1 LKSLASQ
8 SRKWLE
14 SVLSWLTK
22 YMGSLSKELRKIQMV
37 VFDRLMRTSD
47 NPDEARLLAEASK
60 QIPKDR
66 RVVIVDSDLAYGNA
80 RALAI
85 DLNKVLDEDELLFLA
100 HDQAGLNWAKSNGL
114 PAAVFSS
121 KSDANSAELWDKL
134 IRAKVSVHDTHNWW
148 RTRDQLLQRSL
159 LEGSYKVQLWH
170 GATGPVGKVFGLER
184 LNTAKTFWHF
194 SAVATSSVG
203 FDALINEPSQAEYR
217 RTRSMIAHK
226 SVHDVEYRLVDAM
239 NSKSWMPKEKVK
251 ILVAPTYSEST
262 EGEDQ
267 LVAWIAQLAGVAR
280 TKNWDVDVALH
291 PGAKPRVAK
300 LIKKHAKLTPRIDG
314 ITTSELLNF
323 SVVVTDFSGI
333 AHDALLLGIP
343 TVSVLVDFDSYQDL
357 CPSLVDQDQMD
368 IAYVANEIK
377 DLQNQIELAVS
388 SDPLASLR
396 EVYANKVETGLQA
409 LPGVNTRE
417 SVLAALNA

>member
-1 LKSLASQ
+1 
-8 SRKWLE
+8 
-14 SVLSWLTK
+14 
-22 YMGSLSKELRKIQMV
+22 MGSLSKELRKIQMV
-37 VFDRLMRTSD
+37 VFDRFMRSSD

-100 HDQAGLNWAKSNGL
+100 YDQAGLNWAKSNGL
-114 PAAVFSS
+114 PAAIFSS
-121 KSDANSAELWDKL
+121 KSEANSAELWDKL
-134 IRAKVSVHDTHNWW
+134 IRAKVSVYDTHNWW

-203 FDALINEPSQAEYR
+203 FDVLVNEPSQAEYR
-217 RTRSMIAHK
+217 RTRSMIAEK
-226 SVHDVEYRLVDAM
+226 SVHDVEYRLVEAM

-300 LIKKHAKLTPRIDG
+300 LIKKHAKLTPKIDG
-314 ITTSELLNF
+314 VTTNELL
-323 SVVVTDFSGI
+323 SYSAVVTDFSGI

-343 TVSVLVDFDSYQDL
+343 TVSVLVDFDNYQDL

-368 IAYVANEIK
+368 VAYVVNEIK
-377 DLQNQIELAVS
+377 DLQTQIELAIS
-388 SDPLASLR
+388 SDPLASAR
-396 EVYANKVETGLQA
+396 EAYVNKVVNGLQA

-417 SVLAALNA
+417 SVLSALDS

>member
-1 LKSLASQ
+1 
-8 SRKWLE
+8 
-14 SVLSWLTK
+14 
-22 YMGSLSKELRKIQMV
+22 MGSLSRELRKIQMV
-37 VFDRLMRTSD
+37 VFDRFMRSSD
-47 NPDEARLLAEASK
+47 NSDEARLLAEASR

-100 HDQAGLNWAKSNGL
+100 YDQEGLNWAKSHGL

-121 KSDANSAELWDKL
+121 KSEANSSELWDKL
-134 IRAKVSVHDTHNWW
+134 IRSKVSVYDTHNWW

-203 FDALINEPSQAEYR
+203 FDALVNEPSQAEYR
-217 RTRSMIAHK
+217 ITRSMIAEK

-239 NSKSWMPKEKVK
+239 NSKSWMPKEKTK
-251 ILVAPTYSEST
+251 ILVVPTYSEST
-262 EGEDQ
+262 DGEDQ
-267 LVAWIAQLAGVAR
+267 LVAWIAQLAGIAR
-280 TKNWDVDVALH
+280 AKNWDVDVVLH

-300 LIKKHAKLTPRIDG
+300 LIKKHAKLTPKIDG
-314 ITTSELLNF
+314 VTTNELLSY

-343 TVSVLVDFDSYQDL
+343 SVSVLVDFANYQDL
-357 CPSLVDQDQMD
+357 CPSLVDQDQMNV
-368 IAYVANEIK
+368 AYVVNDMK
-377 DLQNQIELAVS
+377 DLDHQIELAIS
-388 SDPLASLR
+388 SDPLASER
-396 EVYANKVETGLQA
+396 EAYVNKVVTGLEG

-417 SVLAALNA
+417 SVLSALDA

>member
-1 LKSLASQ
+1 
-8 SRKWLE
+8 
-14 SVLSWLTK
+14 
-22 YMGSLSKELRKIQMV
+22 MGSLSKELRKIQMV
-37 VFDRLMRTSD
+37 VFDRFMRSTE

-60 QIPKDR
+60 QISKDR

-85 DLNKVLDEDELLFLA
+85 DLSKVLDEDELLFLA
-100 HDQAGLNWAKSNGL
+100 YDQAGLNWAKSNGL
-114 PAAVFSS
+114 PAAIFSS
-121 KSDANSAELWDKL
+121 KSEANSAELWDKL
-134 IRAKVSVHDTHNWW
+134 IRAKVSVYDTHNWW

-159 LEGSYKVQLWH
+159 LDGSFKVQLWH

-203 FDALINEPSQAEYR
+203 FDVLVNEPSQAEYR
-217 RTRSMIAHK
+217 RTRSMIAEK
-226 SVHDVEYRLVDAM
+226 SIHDVEYRLVEAI

-280 TKNWDVDVALH
+280 TKNWLVDVALH

-300 LIKKHAKLTPRIDG
+300 SIKKHAKLTSKIDG
-314 ITTSELLNF
+314 VTTRELLNY
-323 SVVVTDFSGI
+323 SGVVTDFSGI

-343 TVSVLVDFDSYQDL
+343 TVSVLVDFGNYQDL
-357 CPSLVDQDQMD
+357 CPSLADQDQMD
-368 IAYVANEIK
+368 VAYVVNNIN
-377 DLQNQIELAVS
+377 DLQTQLELAIT
-388 SDPLASLR
+388 SDPLASER
-396 EVYANKVETGLQA
+396 EAYVNKVVNGLHA

-417 SVLAALNA
+417 SVLAALDA

>member
-1 LKSLASQ
+1 MKLIST
-8 SRKWLE
+8 E
-14 SVLSWLTK
+14 S
-22 YMGSLSKELRKIQMV
+22 RKIQMV
-37 VFDRLMRTSD
+37 VFDRFMRSSD
-47 NPDEARLLAEASK
+47 NPDEARLLAEASR

-100 HDQAGLNWAKSNGL
+100 YDQAGLNWAKSHGL

-121 KSDANSAELWDKL
+121 KSEANSPELWDKL
-134 IRAKVSVHDTHNWW
+134 IRAKVSVYDTHTWW

-159 LEGSYKVQLWH
+159 LDGSYMVQLWH

-203 FDALINEPSQAEYR
+203 FDVLVNEPSQAEYR
-217 RTRSMIAHK
+217 RTRSMIADK
-226 SVHDVEYRLVDAM
+226 SVHDVEYRLVEAM

-262 EGEDQ
+262 EGEDR
-267 LVAWIAQLAGVAR
+267 LVAWVAQLAGVAR

-300 LIKKHAKLTPRIDG
+300 LIKKHAKLTPKIDG
-314 ITTSELLNF
+314 VTTNELL
-323 SVVVTDFSGI
+323 SYSAVVTDFSGI

-343 TVSVLVDFDSYQDL
+343 TVSVLVDFDNYQDL
-357 CPSLVDQDQMD
+357 CPAVVDQDQMSV
-368 IAYVANEIK
+368 AYVVNDIK
-377 DLQNQIELAVS
+377 NLHHQIDLATS
-388 SDPLASLR
+388 SDPLASAR
-396 EVYANKVETGLQA
+396 EAYVNKVVNGLQA

-417 SVLAALNA
+417 SVLSALDA

>member
-1 LKSLASQ
+1 
-8 SRKWLE
+8 
-14 SVLSWLTK
+14 
-22 YMGSLSKELRKIQMV
+22 MGSLSKELRKIQMV
-37 VFDRLMRTSD
+37 VFDRLMQSSD

-80 RALAI
+80 RALAL
-85 DLNKVLDEDELLFLA
+85 DLNKVLVEGELLFLA
-100 HDQAGLNWAKSNGL
+100 YDQAGLNWAKSNGL
-114 PAAVFSS
+114 VAAVFSS
-121 KSDANSAELWDKL
+121 KSEANSADLWDKL
-134 IRAKVSVHDTHNWW
+134 IRAKVSVYDTHNWW
-148 RTRDQLLQRSL
+148 RTRDQLLRRSL

-194 SAVATSSVG
+194 SAVATSSAG
-203 FDALINEPSQAEYR
+203 FDVLVNEPSQAEYR
-217 RTRSMIAHK
+217 RTRSMIAYK
-226 SVHDVEYRLVDAM
+226 SVHDVEYRLVETM
-239 NSKSWMPKEKVK
+239 NSKSWMSKEKIK

-262 EGEDQ
+262 DGEDQ

-280 TKNWDVDVALH
+280 ANNWDVDVVLH
-291 PGAKPRVAK
+291 PGAKPRLAK
-300 LIKKHAKLTPRIDG
+300 LIKKYAKLIPRIDG
-314 ITTSELLNF
+314 VTTNELF
-323 SVVVTDFSGI
+323 SYSAVVTDFSGI

-343 TVSVLVDFDSYQDL
+343 TVSVLVDFDNYQDF

-368 IAYVANEIK
+368 VAYVVNERM

-388 SDPLASLR
+388 SDPLASQR
-396 EVYANKVETGLQA
+396 EAYVNKVVTGLQA

>member
-1 LKSLASQ
+1 
-8 SRKWLE
+8 
-14 SVLSWLTK
+14 
-22 YMGSLSKELRKIQMV
+22 MGSLSKELRKIQMV
-37 VFDRLMRTSD
+37 VFDRFMRSSD

-80 RALAI
+80 RALAL

-100 HDQAGLNWAKSNGL
+100 YDQAGLSWANLNGL
-114 PAAVFSS
+114 PAAIFSS
-121 KSDANSAELWDKL
+121 KSEANSAELWDKL
-134 IRAKVSVHDTHNWW
+134 IRAKVSVYDTHNWW
-148 RTRDQLLQRSL
+148 RTRDQLLQKSL

-184 LNTAKTFWHF
+184 LNTSKTFWHF

-203 FDALINEPSQAEYR
+203 FDVLVNEPIQAEYR
-217 RTRSMIAHK
+217 RTRSMIARK
-226 SVHDVEYRLVDAM
+226 SVHDVEYRLIDAI
-239 NSKSWMPKEKVK
+239 NTKRWMSKEKTK

-267 LVAWIAQLAGVAR
+267 LVAWIAQLAAVAR
-280 TKNWDVDVALH
+280 TKNWEVDVALH
-291 PGAKPRVAK
+291 PGSKPRVAK
-300 LIKKHAKLTPRIDG
+300 LIKKHAKLTPKIDG
-314 ITTSELLNF
+314 VTTHELL
-323 SVVVTDFSGI
+323 SYSAVVTDFRGI

-357 CPSLVDQDQMD
+357 CRSLVDQDQMNV
-368 IAYVANEIK
+368 AYVVNEINN
-377 DLQNQIELAVS
+377 LQHQIELAIG
-388 SDPLASLR
+388 SDPLASAR
-396 EVYANKVETGLQA
+396 EAYAIKVVTGLQA

-417 SVLAALNA
+417 SVLAALNF

>member
-1 LKSLASQ
+1 
-8 SRKWLE
+8 
-14 SVLSWLTK
+14 
-22 YMGSLSKELRKIQMV
+22 MV
-37 VFDRLMRTSD
+37 VFDRFMRSSD

-85 DLNKVLDEDELLFLA
+85 DLNKVLDEDEMLFLA
-100 HDQAGLNWAKSNGL
+100 YDQAGLSWAKSNGL

-121 KSDANSAELWDKL
+121 KSEASSAELWDKL
-134 IRAKVSVHDTHNWW
+134 IRAKVSVYDTHNWW

-159 LEGSYKVQLWH
+159 LAGSYKVQLWH

-184 LNTAKTFWHF
+184 LNTSKTFWHF

-203 FDALINEPSQAEYR
+203 FEVLVNEPSQAEYR
-217 RTRSMIAHK
+217 RTRSMISGK
-226 SVHDVEYRLVDAM
+226 SIHDVEYRLVDAM
-239 NSKSWMPKEKVK
+239 TSKSWMPHERVK

-267 LVAWIAQLAGVAR
+267 LVAWIAQLAGFAR

-300 LIKKHAKLTPRIDG
+300 LIKKHAKQTPKIDG
-314 ITTSELLNF
+314 VTTHELL
-323 SVVVTDFSGI
+323 SYSAVVTDFSGI

-343 TVSVLVDFDSYQDL
+343 TVSVLVDFDNYQDL
-357 CPSLVDQDQMD
+357 CPSLVDHGQMNV
-368 IAYVANEIK
+368 AYVVNEIK
-377 DLQNQIELAVS
+377 DLQNQIERAVS
-388 SDPLASLR
+388 SDPLASKR
-396 EVYANKVETGLQA
+396 EAYVNKVVTGLQA
-409 LPGVNTRE
+409 LPGVNTRD

>member
-1 LKSLASQ
+1 
-8 SRKWLE
+8 
-14 SVLSWLTK
+14 
-22 YMGSLSKELRKIQMV
+22 MGSLSKELRKIQMV
-37 VFDRLMRTSD
+37 VFDRFMRSSD

-85 DLNKVLDEDELLFLA
+85 DLNKVLDDDELLFLA
-100 HDQAGLNWAKSNGL
+100 YDQAGLNWAKSNGL
-114 PAAVFSS
+114 PAAIFSS
-121 KSDANSAELWDKL
+121 KSEANSAELWDKL
-134 IRAKVSVHDTHNWW
+134 IRAKVSVYDTHNWW
-148 RTRDQLLQRSL
+148 RTRDQILQRSL
-159 LEGSYKVQLWH
+159 LEGSYKIQLWH
-170 GATGPVGKVFGLER
+170 GATGPIGKVFGLER

-203 FDALINEPSQAEYR
+203 FDLLVNEPSQAEYR
-217 RTRSMIAHK
+217 RTRSMIANK

-280 TKNWDVDVALH
+280 TKNWIVDVTLH
-291 PGAKPRVAK
+291 PGAKPRVAR
-300 LIKKHAKLTPRIDG
+300 LVKKHAKLTPRIDG
-314 ITTSELLNF
+314 VTSSELLN
-323 SVVVTDFSGI
+323 SSAVVTDFSGI
-333 AHDALLLGIP
+333 AHDALLLGMP
-343 TVSVLVDFDSYQDL
+343 TVSVLVDFDNYQDL
-357 CPSLVDQDQMD
+357 CPSLVDHDQMD
-368 IAYVANEIK
+368 VAYVVNEIK
-377 DLQNQIELAVS
+377 DLQNQIERAVS
-388 SDPLASLR
+388 SDPLASVR
-396 EVYANKVETGLQA
+396 EAYVNKVVTGLQA
-409 LPGVNTRE
+409 LPGVNTRD